1 LEKDQAGKLFKLMS
15 KYAPETK
22 KDKRQRLKEEAKSKA
37 DKKEQKEGDRPL
49 VLKFG
54 LNHVTTLVE
63 NKTAKL
69 VVMAHDVVPIELM
82 VHLPALCRK
91 MGVPYCFVK
100 SKARLGTFVHQK
112 TATCLAVTDVRK
124 EDLHDMDNLRAFFKS
139 AFNENSGIRTV
150 DGEPVFG
157 IKNQQKR
164 GRRSGKKGGAKK
176 VAEVKKAE

>member
-1 LEKDQAGKLFKLMS
+1 MEKDQAGKLFKLLS
-15 KYAPETK
+15 KYSPETK
-22 KDKRQRLKEEAKSKA
+22 KDKRQRLKEEAKDKA
-37 DKKEQKEGDRPL
+37 DKKEKKEGEKPL

-63 NKTAKL
+63 NKAAKL

-91 MGVPYCFVK
+91 MKVPYCFIK

-112 TATCLAVTDVRK
+112 TATCLALTDVRK
-124 EDLHDMDNLRAFFKS
+124 EDLHDLDNLRAFFNS

-150 DGEPVFG
+150 EGEPVFG
-157 IKNQQKR
+157 VKKQQKR
-164 GRRSGKKGGAKK
+164 GRKPKKSAPKKK
-176 VAEVKKAE
+176 VE

>member
-1 LEKDQAGKLFKLMS
+1 MEKDQAGKLFKLLS
-15 KYAPETK
+15 KYSPETK
-22 KDKRQRLKEEAKSKA
+22 KDKRQRLKEEAKDKA
-37 DKKEQKEGDRPL
+37 DKKEKKEGEKPL

-91 MGVPYCFVK
+91 LKVPYCFIK

-112 TATCLAVTDVRK
+112 TATCLALTDVRK
-124 EDLHDMDNLRAFFKS
+124 EDLHDLDNLRAFFNS

-150 DGEPVFG
+150 EGEPVFG
-157 IKNQQKR
+157 IKKQQKR
-164 GRRSGKKGGAKK
+164 GRKQKKSAPKKK
-176 VAEVKKAE
+176 VE